1 MGQVSV
7 LVSVFGGEKLLN
19 QNLDHDL
26 WLVTIMITI
35 IVD

>member
-26 WLVTIMITI
+26 WLVMIMMI
-35 IVD
+35 IIMD

>member
-26 WLVTIMITI
+26 WLVLIMII
-35 IVD
+35 IIMD

>member
-19 QNLDHDL
+19 QNMDRDL
-26 WLVTIMITI
+26 RLMMIIIFIM
-35 IVD
+35 D